1 MMDALASEIRAVMTY
16 PYTDMCYAASEA
28 YYHWAGGSQA
38 DLTPVH
44 MPEPDGSTAQR
55 HWALRRSDGTILD
68 LTIEQFGGIAPDY
81 SQAKGCGFMTRQ
93 PSKRAAALISAVE
106 QGRL

>member
-1 MMDALASEIRAVMTY
+1 MDALAVEIRAVMEH

-28 YYHWAGGSQA
+28 YYHLAGASQA

-55 HWALRRSDGTILD
+55 HWALRRSDGSILD
-68 LTIEQFGGIAPDY
+68 LTVEQFGGIQPDY
-81 SQAKGCGFMTRQ
+81 GQAKGCGFMTRK
-93 PSKRAAALISAVE
+93 PSKRAATLIAAVE
-106 QGRL
+106 GRR